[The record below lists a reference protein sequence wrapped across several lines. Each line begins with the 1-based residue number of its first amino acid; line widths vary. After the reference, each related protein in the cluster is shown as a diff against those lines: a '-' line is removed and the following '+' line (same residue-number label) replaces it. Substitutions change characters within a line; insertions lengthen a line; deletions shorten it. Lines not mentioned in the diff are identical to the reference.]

1 MADVQWPG
9 LGAETPNTPS
19 PPARGL
25 TYDALHRAGKRG
37 IWRPIVGVIVLGAA
51 TYALIPLLAQLVLA
65 IWLGFTGRP
74 IGANLERILNIEEPT
89 PFGLAVVN
97 VILASGI
104 VTTWLVSRWLHG
116 IKPGWVS
123 SVQHGLRWRYLAV
136 CLLLSLVALV
146 SALIVSTIVAVVAG
160 PATAAEAEAGLN
172 EFTKTTR
179 NYLLVI
185 LVLTPLQAAGE
196 EYIFRG
202 YLTQAFGGL
211 FGPWA
216 AVLIPAVLFA
226 FAHGLGQSLPV
237 FVDRLAFGIIAGVL
251 VLRTGGLEAGIA
263 MHVLNNW
270 VAFGFTL
277 AFGDMATTL
286 TAPEGRWWDLA
297 PTVVQ
302 SLLYLGLAL
311 MVARAMKLRVRTDPR
326 VLAA

>member
-1 MADVQWPG
+1 MSDVQWPG
-9 LGAETPNTPS
+9 VGAETPNPPAT
-19 PPARGL
+19 PARGL
-25 TYDALHRAGKRG
+25 TYDSLHRAGKRG
-37 IWRPIVGVIVLGAA
+37 IWRPIVGVITLGAA
-51 TYALIPLLAQLVLA
+51 TYAVIPLLTQLVLA
-65 IWLGFTGRP
+65 IWFGFTDQP
-74 IGANLERILNIEEPT
+74 IAASLERVLNIDEPT

-104 VTTWLVSRWLHG
+104 VTTWLVTRWLHG

-146 SALIVSTIVAVVAG
+146 SALIVSTIIAVVAG
-160 PATAAEAEAGLN
+160 PATSAEAEAGLN

-196 EYIFRG
+196 EYLFRG

-211 FGPWA
+211 FGPWV

-226 FAHGLGQSLPV
+226 LAHGIGQSLPV

-251 VLRTGGLEAGIA
+251 VLRTGGLEAAIA

-277 AFGDMATTL
+277 AFGDMAATL

-311 MVARAMKLRVRTDPR
+311 MVARTMKLRVRTDPR

>member
-1 MADVQWPG
+1 MSDLQWPG
-9 LGAETPNTPS
+9 LGAETPKPS
-19 PPARGL
+19 TAPARGL

-37 IWRPIVGVIVLGAA
+37 IWRPIIGVIVLGAA

-65 IWLGFTGRP
+65 IWLGFAGRP
-74 IGANLERILNIEEPT
+74 IGANLERILNLDEPT
-89 PFGLAVVN
+89 PIGLAVVN

-104 VTTWLVSRWLHG
+104 VTTWLVTRWLHG

-123 SVQHGLRWRYLAV
+123 SVQHGLRWRYFAV
-136 CLLLSLVALV
+136 CLMLSLVALA

-160 PATAAEAEAGLN
+160 PSAAANTEAGLN
-172 EFTKTTR
+172 EFTTTTR

-196 EYIFRG
+196 EYLFRG

-216 AVLIPAVLFA
+216 AVMIPAVLFA

-237 FVDRLAFGIIAGVL
+237 FVDRLAFGVIAGVL
-251 VLRTGGLEAGIA
+251 VLRTGGLEAAIA

-277 AFGDMATTL
+277 AFGDMAATL

-297 PTVVQ
+297 STLVQ